1 MRRLLANGLFR
12 LLLWTTVAV
21 VLFPVFWV
29 VLTSIKP
36 PELSQA
42 LPPVWD
48 FTPTLQSYR
57 DVLGGNTYTSQAF
70 GTLMGHSL
78 VVTVASTLLGL
89 VVGIPAAYALA
100 RFRFGG
106 KKGTSNW
113 ILSTIMFPPAV
124 SVVPIFILASK
135 LNLTDTFP
143 VLIVPY
149 AAFGLPMVI
158 WMLRSFIKQI
168 PHEIEE
174 AARIDGASQGAVLWH
189 IVFPLLMPGI
199 VAASLLSAMLAWNEF
214 LFALTLT
221 RSAAKTAPV
230 GISEFTNMY
239 GTQWGSLTAAAT
251 VTVAPILVATMVLR
265 RRLVEGLTFGAVK

>member
-12 LLLWTTVAV
+12 LLLWGTVAV
-21 VLFPVFWV
+21 VLFPVLWV

-70 GTLMGHSL
+70 GTLMAHSL
-78 VVTVASTLLGL
+78 IGTVASTLLGL
-89 VVGIPAAYALA
+89 IVGVPAAYALA
-100 RFRFGG
+100 RFRFRG
-106 KKGTSNW
+106 KKGTANW

-174 AARIDGASQGAVLWH
+174 AAMVDGASQGAVLWH

>member
-1 MRRLLANGLFR
+1 MRVLSTGLFR
-12 LLLWTTVAV
+12 VILWGSLLLILA
-21 VLFPVFWV
+21 PVGWV
-29 VLTSIKP
+29 MLTSIKP
-36 PELSQA
+36 TQISQA
-42 LPPVWD
+42 LPPVWN
-48 FTPTLQSYR
+48 FTPTLQNYF
-57 DVLGGNTYTSQAF
+57 DVLGGNTYTSQHF
-70 GTLMGHSL
+70 GTLLLHSI
-78 VVTVASTLLGL
+78 VVTVASTALGL
-89 VVGIPAAYALA
+89 LVGIPAAYALA
-100 RFRFGG
+100 RIKFPG
-106 KKGTSNW
+106 KKGTATW

-135 LNLTDTFP
+135 LHLTDTFP

-149 AAFGLPMVI
+149 AVFGLPLVI
-158 WMLRSFIKQI
+158 WMLRSYIKQI
-168 PHEIEE
+168 PFEIEE
-174 AARIDGASQGAVLWH
+174 AAMVDGASQMDLLRY

-221 RSAAKTAPV
+221 RSAAKTASV

-251 VTVAPILVATMVLR
+251 VTVAPILVATMILR